1 MPQQINLFTPI
12 LLTQKRYFSA
22 QATLQAFAL
31 LVVFGGGLYALWID
45 GLGLAGEELKKTS
58 ASRSRELASLQ
69 LTIKQNQV
77 GGAAVS
83 TVQAQIQAQRDELL
97 RVEKVIAASQEGLSQ
112 PGQGH
117 AARLE
122 LLAQTIPANVWI
134 TKLSA
139 QQRQLEISG
148 LTSEPALIETWIDKL
163 ALHPMLKGQT
173 LHTVKVESV
182 SAEQQNTPR
191 PVWAFSFTSGL
202 TQAALTP
209 EEKP

>member
-31 LVVFGGGLYALWID
+31 LVFLGGGLYAFWIAE
-45 GLGLAGEELKKTS
+45 LGLAGEELKKTS
-58 ASRSRELASLQ
+58 ALRSRELASLQ

-77 GGAAVS
+77 GEGAAN
-83 TVQAQIQAQRDELL
+83 TALAQIQAQRAELL
-97 RVEKVIAASQEGLSQ
+97 RLEKVIAASQEGLSR

-139 QQRQLEISG
+139 EERQLEISG

-173 LHTVKVESV
+173 LHAVKVESV
-182 SAEQQNTPR
+182 SAELQNTLR
-191 PVWAFSFTSGL
+191 PVWSFSFTSGL
-202 TQAALTP
+202 TKPALTP
-209 EEKP
+209 